1 MTTFEPLLAFAAE
14 RRRFETAV
22 LRAYAGT
29 LTREDAEDV
38 VSDALL
44 KCAADCPVDG
54 GERARAWFKAVVL
67 HRAEDLRRSRHG
79 RPRGCRGGAGR
90 TTGGRRFVALD
101 ECPEL
106 DRLAC
111 DAAQPEVLLEAK
123 LHRAEIRAAVA
134 AALRSMDPLLARVL
148 WQRHLAR
155 DGEPASR
162 AEAAAALGVPLARYE
177 RLYTRARRA
186 FIEASR

>member
-1 MTTFEPLLAFAAE
+1 MTTFEPLLALAAE
-14 RRRFETAV
+14 RHRFESAV
-22 LRAYAGT
+22 LRSYAGT

-38 VSDALL
+38 VSEALL

-54 GERARAWFKAVVL
+54 EPARAWFTRVVL

-79 RPRGCRGGAGR
+79 RPRSGRGGAG
-90 TTGGRRFVALD
+90 GASSARRFVALD

-111 DAAQPEVLLEAK
+111 DTAHPELRLEAK
-123 LHRAEIRAAVA
+123 LRRAEAREAVA
-134 AALRSMDPLLARVL
+134 AALGGMDPLLARVL

-155 DGEPASR
+155 DGEPATR

-186 FIEASR
+186 FVAATR